1 MRNGRFEP
9 TLVVTVEADLQGVV
23 DAAASAIDE
32 DRLAGDEWWWAV
44 REKRLA
50 PSQALAEELIEG
62 GASGLLVRSF
72 AALAGP
78 KDMNLVLWRWSEETV
93 RVLDTGG
100 RLPRP

>member
-9 TLVVTVEADLQGVV
+9 TLVVTVEAEIEGVV
-23 DAAASAIDE
+23 DAAASGIGEE
-32 DRLAGDEWWWAV
+32 DLGGDDWWWAV
-44 REKRLA
+44 RERRLA
-50 PSQALAEELIEG
+50 PSQALAETLIEG

-72 AALAGP
+72 AKLAGP

-93 RVLDTGG
+93 RVIDTEG